1 MDDGGESP
9 YTILLDG
16 GQVELG
22 VVSVRIESIVVSIG
36 EWDVGDLS
44 LLDFLVGVRN
54 VKHAAVAGDGGGDG
68 DSDAAAEG
76 CETHG

>member
-1 MDDGGESP
+1 MLE
-9 YTILLDG
+9 G

-22 VVSVRIESIVVSIG
+22 VVSFGVESIVVSIG
-36 EWDVGDLS
+36 EWDVGEVS

-54 VKHAAVAGDGGGDG
+54 VKHPAVAGDGGGDG
-68 DSDAAAEG
+68 DSGVAEG